1 MEYISKQ
8 GLPLKGF
15 ETNRLRVVLDILSSS
30 SSRVG
35 EVPYLR
41 ESVDQEL
48 LYHIGIPEGSDQSS
62 CPAIFGALS
71 GSLAQ
76 TSETLQQPSL
86 RLTPEPLR

>member
-15 ETNRLRVVLDILSSS
+15 ETNRLRVVLDFLSSS
-30 SSRVG
+30 SSRG

-76 TSETLQQPSL
+76 KSETLQQPSL
-86 RLTPEPLR
+86 RLTPELLR